1 MDYKDILELISKKDP
16 KGLEELY
23 QAYGSRFYAYAV
35 HRWNLTQDE
44 AWEVV
49 YKTLET
55 LVLKLS
61 NYQFQSKALFE
72 GFLFKVLLNF
82 VRQYFRSKRSLHEAE
97 IDFVDLNSEEEL
109 PFHVSKQINK
119 SAFSDYYK
127 TESVENAELQT
138 LNEALKK
145 LDTIDKDILLLRAQ
159 NYSYDEIAALL
170 RIENNQ
176 LKVTHHRAK
185 KKLLLMINEIQNKYT
200 GTLQTT

>member
-1 MDYKDILELISKKDP
+1 MNYQDILQLISNKDP
-16 KGLEELY
+16 RGLEELY

-35 HRWNLTQDE
+35 QRWNLTEDE

-61 NYQFQSKALFE
+61 NYQFQSKASFE

-82 VRQYFRSKRSLHEAE
+82 LRQYFRSKRSSHETE
-97 IDFVDLNSEEEL
+97 IDFVDLNNEEEV
-109 PFHVSKQINK
+109 PYQVSKQINK
-119 SAFSDYYK
+119 AAFSDYYK
-127 TESVENAELQT
+127 TESVENPALQI
-138 LNEALKK
+138 LNEALSK
-145 LDTIDKDILLLRAQ
+145 IEPMDKDILLLRAQ

-170 RIENNQ
+170 RIDNKQ

-185 KKLLLMINEIQNKYT
+185 QKLLNMIHEIQNK
-200 GTLQTT
+200 